1 MIDFGQLWV
10 FYDYG
15 GNLRSDTMVSYANA
29 LMERL
34 VKLDS
39 DREDYQ
45 TVLEDVKKKV
55 GEVRQ

>member
-1 MIDFGQLWV
+1 
-10 FYDYG
+10 
-15 GNLRSDTMVSYANA
+15 MV

-45 TVLEDVKKKV
+45 TVLDDVEKIV
-55 GEVRQ
+55 GEGDRHK